1 MTWCENAGTKVQQGM
16 LTAFSMWG
24 PPSSCGP
31 GSPSILYK
39 VYTTSSSKA
48 VSPLS
53 CSTALQRRCRDL
65 MGGEG
70 PLAWWT
76 SNPVFIVHLCYLYR
90 QILWADE
97 FHPKPLSWLLTKPH
111 LVVSA
116 PSACHR
122 DVALFGHCIM
132 KATFTSCEGHL
143 KISSQWLLVKT
154 VAFHW
159 YLLRS

>member
-1 MTWCENAGTKVQQGM
+1 MTWCENSGTKVQQGM

-24 PPSSCGP
+24 TPSSCGP

-39 VYTTSSSKA
+39 VYTTSSNKT

-53 CSTALQRRCRDL
+53 CSAALQRCCRDL
-65 MGGEG
+65 MGASLGLVNQQ
-70 PLAWWT
+70 PQFSL
-76 SNPVFIVHLCYLYR
+76 FICVNLYR

>member
-31 GSPSILYK
+31 GSPSVLYK

-53 CSTALQRRCRDL
+53 CSAALQRCCRDL
-65 MGGEG
+65 MGAFLGLVNQQ
-70 PLAWWT
+70 PQFSLFICVT
-76 SNPVFIVHLCYLYR
+76 STDRYCEQMNFIQSSCHDCLLSLT
-90 QILWADE
+90 LW
-97 FHPKPLSWLLTKPH
+97 
-111 LVVSA
+111 SA

-143 KISSQWLLVKT
+143 KISSQWLLVET